1 MTTSDY
7 TSRDY
12 FSIKTDLLARAE
24 QVLPE
29 WTSRDSSDFGMLLVD
44 LWAYM
49 GDILHYYIDR
59 AAQESFLET
68 ATQRESILAI
78 ANLLD
83 YTPAGRAAASTNITL
98 NATDSAATDATP
110 ILIPKYTRFVAK
122 PLLDTADDVIFT
134 SDTAIAFNS
143 TGAAI
148 SGYATYQKTEPVNL
162 NLTEGELFEESFT
175 SDGRVSQQ
183 YTLSYTGVIDSSV
196 EVYIAEG
203 TNGAE
208 VTYSKVDRL
217 IEATNSDLVF
227 AVSLAADDSSTI
239 VFGNSVHGKIPTT
252 NALVRIVYRR
262 SRGAAGNVDVNAV
275 QGFESLNNIYG
286 PTYDGIEITPNTTKA
301 FGGSDSESIASL
313 QNNIPASFRSQD
325 RAVSLND
332 YSDLT
337 LRVPSVV
344 KATAVITNDV
354 AASDGVE
361 SFSVTSN
368 VVTIAT
374 STASPVVVPSEVVR
388 IAGLG
393 YPYDGS
399 FVVQTTDTNEITYDL
414 DIEIDDVS
422 LTLTDSNFA
431 KYYNG
436 NVQIFALP
444 DQATYDGTLDVSPTT
459 SPLNV
464 ESDIRVAIY
473 DYIAPRQMV
482 GVNTVVSPY
491 VNLNTVSVDIT
502 LNVMSTYVKESV
514 QNDVESAIK
523 DLFSF
528 SNVTFGQVVTLGTL
542 YRTILDVSGVDY
554 VTISQFTT
562 TGNPDTIDTVG
573 ISPSVK
579 GVKAF
584 DSQLL
589 LLSQLVID
597 SSGGIVTA

>member
-1 MTTSDY
+1 MTTFDY

-83 YTPAGRAAASTNITL
+83 YTPAGRRASSTSIGL
-98 NATDSAATDATP
+98 DATYSSASDATP
-110 ILIPKYTRFVAK
+110 ILIPKYTRFLAK
-122 PLLDTADDVIFT
+122 PLLDTADDVVFT
-134 SDTAIAFNS
+134 SDTAIAFNT
-143 TGAAI
+143 TGTLVP
-148 SGYATYQKTEPVNL
+148 GYTTYAKTEPINL

-196 EVYIAEG
+196 EVYVAEG
-203 TNGAE
+203 TNGSE

-227 AVSLAADDSSTI
+227 SVVLAADDSSTI

-262 SRGAAGNVDVNAV
+262 SRGAAGNVDANAIT
-275 QGFESLNNIYG
+275 GFESLNNIYG
-286 PTYDGIEITPNTTKA
+286 PTYDGIEITSNISKA
-301 FGGSDSESIASL
+301 VGGSDSESIASL
-313 QNNIPASFRSQD
+313 QTNIPASFRSQD

-337 LRVPSVV
+337 LRVPGVV
-344 KATAVITNDV
+344 KATAVVSASAAYQGLITSKQIT
-354 AASDGVE
+354 SDHVIL
-361 SFSVTSN
+361 N
-368 VVTIAT
+368 
-374 STASPVVVPSEVVR
+374 TASAHGLTVSD
-388 IAGLG
+388 IIGISGLG
-393 YPYDGS
+393 DPYDGS
-399 FVVQTTDTNEITYDL
+399 FELTTASASTLAYAIEDGYSDTASVA
-414 DIEIDDVS
+414 VS
-422 LTLTDSNFA
+422 SPT
-431 KYYNG
+431 
-436 NVQIFALP
+436 ALWRNDNIRIYALN
-444 DQATYDGTLDVSPTT
+444 DQAVYDGTLDVEPTT
-459 SPLNV
+459 SPLSVDSTLRNLV
-464 ESDIRVAIY
+464 Y
-473 DYIAPRQMV
+473 DYVNPRQMF
-482 GVNTVVSPY
+482 GVNTVVMP
-491 VNLNTVSVDIT
+491 TVELTDVSIDIT
-502 LNVMSTYVKESV
+502 LNVMPTYVKQSV
-514 QNDVESAIK
+514 EDDVKNAIK

-528 SNVTFGQVVTLGTL
+528 SNVSFNQVITLGTL

-554 VTISQFTT
+554 VTINQFTT
-562 TGNPDTIDTVG
+562 TGTPSTIDTVG

-579 GVKAF
+579 GITTTTGT
-584 DSQLL
+584 LL
-589 LLSQLVID
+589 LLSSLEVT

>member
-1 MTTSDY
+1 MTTFDY

-83 YTPAGRAAASTNITL
+83 YTPAGRTAAATNIVL
-98 NATDSAATDATP
+98 DATNSSATDATP
-110 ILIPKYTRFVAK
+110 ILIPKYTRFLAK
-122 PLLDTADDVIFT
+122 PLLDTADDVVFT

-217 IEATNSDLVF
+217 IETTNSDLVF

-344 KATAVITNDV
+344 KATAAVSASVSYQGLITSKQITNDYV
-354 AASDGVE
+354 
-361 SFSVTSN
+361 
-368 VVTIAT
+368 ILK
-374 STASPVVVPSEVVR
+374 TASAHGLTVSNIIGVS
-388 IAGLG
+388 GLG
-393 YPYDGS
+393 EPYDGS
-399 FVVQTTDTNEITYDL
+399 FQLTTASATTLAYA
-414 DIEIDDVS
+414 IDDGYSNTASIAVNS
-422 LTLTDSNFA
+422 ATALWRNDNIRIYALTD
-431 KYYNG
+431 
-436 NVQIFALP
+436 
-444 DQATYDGTLDVSPTT
+444 QAIYDGTLDVSPTT
-459 SPLNV
+459 SPLYV
-464 ESDIRVAIY
+464 DAFTRTQVY
-473 DYIAPRQMV
+473 DYINPRQMI
-482 GVNTVVSPY
+482 GVNSVVMPTVTLTP
-491 VNLNTVSVDIT
+491 VNIDIT
-502 LNVMSTYVKESV
+502 LNVMPTYVKQSV
-514 QNDVESAIK
+514 EDDVTNAIK

-528 SNVTFGQVVTLGTL
+528 SNVSFDQVVTLGTL

-554 VTISQFTT
+554 VTINQFTT
-562 TGNPDTIDTVG
+562 TSSPNTIDTVG

-579 GVKAF
+579 GVTTTTGT
-584 DSQLL
+584 LL
-589 LLSQLVID
+589 LLSSLVIT

>member
-1 MTTSDY
+1 MTTFDY

-83 YTPAGRAAASTNITL
+83 YTPAGRTAAATNIVL
-98 NATDSAATDATP
+98 DATNSSATDATP
-110 ILIPKYTRFVAK
+110 ILIPKYTRFLAK
-122 PLLDTADDVIFT
+122 PLLDTADDVVFT

-344 KATAVITNDV
+344 KATASVSASVSYQGLITSKQITNDYV
-354 AASDGVE
+354 
-361 SFSVTSN
+361 
-368 VVTIAT
+368 ILK
-374 STASPVVVPSEVVR
+374 TASAHGLTVSNIIGVS
-388 IAGLG
+388 GLG
-393 YPYDGS
+393 EPYDGS
-399 FVVQTTDTNEITYDL
+399 FQLTTASATTLAYA
-414 DIEIDDVS
+414 IDDGYSNTASIAVNS
-422 LTLTDSNFA
+422 ATALWRNDNIRIYALTD
-431 KYYNG
+431 
-436 NVQIFALP
+436 
-444 DQATYDGTLDVSPTT
+444 QAIYDGTLDVSPTT
-459 SPLNV
+459 SPLYV
-464 ESDIRVAIY
+464 DAFTRTQVY
-473 DYIAPRQMV
+473 DYINPRQMI
-482 GVNTVVSPY
+482 GVNSVVMPTVTLTP
-491 VNLNTVSVDIT
+491 VNIDIT
-502 LNVMSTYVKESV
+502 LNVMPTYVKQSV
-514 QNDVESAIK
+514 EDDVTNAIK

-528 SNVTFGQVVTLGTL
+528 SNVSFDQVVTLGTL

-554 VTISQFTT
+554 VTINQFTT
-562 TGNPDTIDTVG
+562 TSSPNTIDTVG

-579 GVKAF
+579 GVTTTTGT
-584 DSQLL
+584 LL
-589 LLSQLVID
+589 LLSSLVIT

>member
-1 MTTSDY
+1 MTTFDY

-24 QVLPE
+24 QILPE
-29 WTSRDSSDFGMLLVD
+29 WTSRDQSDFGMLLVD

-83 YTPAGRAAASTNITL
+83 YTPAGRRAASTRITL
-98 NATDSAATDATP
+98 DATNSAATDATP
-110 ILIPKYTRFVAK
+110 ILIPKYTRFLAK
-122 PLLDTADDVIFT
+122 PLLDTADDVVFT

-143 TGAAI
+143 TGTAI
-148 SGYATYQKTEPVNL
+148 TGYTTYAKTEEITL
-162 NLTEGELFEESFT
+162 EITEGELYEESFI

-196 EVYIAEG
+196 EVYVAEG
-203 TNGAE
+203 TNGDE

-262 SRGAAGNVDVNAV
+262 SRGAAGNVDANAV
-275 QGFESLNNIYG
+275 RGFESLNNIYG
-286 PTYDGIEITPNTTKA
+286 PTYDGIVVTSNANKA
-301 FGGSDSESIASL
+301 IGGSDSESIASL
-313 QNNIPASFRSQD
+313 QTNIPASFRSQD
-325 RAVSLND
+325 RAVSLTD

-337 LRVPSVV
+337 LRVPGVV
-344 KATAVITNDV
+344 KATAVITNGT
-354 AASDGVE
+354 AASDGIE

-374 STASPVVVPSEVVR
+374 STASPVVSPGEVVR

-399 FVVQTTDTNEITYDL
+399 FVVQTTNTNEITYDL
-414 DIEIDDVS
+414 DIVIDDVS

-436 NVQIFALP
+436 NVQIFASP
-444 DQATYDGTLDVSPTT
+444 DQAIYDGTLDVSPTT
-459 SPLNV
+459 SPLDIS
-464 ESDIRVAIY
+464 SDIRTAVY
-473 DYIAPRQMV
+473 EYIEPRQMI

-491 VNLNTVSVDIT
+491 INLNTVSIDIT
-502 LNVMSTYVKESV
+502 LNVMYTYVKESV
-514 QNDVESAIK
+514 QNDVENAIK

-528 SNVTFGQVVTLGTL
+528 SNVSFGQVITLGTL

-562 TGNPDTIDTVG
+562 TGNPDTIDTIG

-579 GVKAF
+579 GVKAN

-589 LLSQLVID
+589 LLSELAIT

>member
-1 MTTSDY
+1 MTTFDY

-83 YTPAGRAAASTNITL
+83 YTPAGRTAAATNIVL
-98 NATDSAATDATP
+98 DATNSSATDATP
-110 ILIPKYTRFVAK
+110 ILIPKYTRFLAK
-122 PLLDTADDVIFT
+122 PLLDTADDVVFT

-344 KATAVITNDV
+344 KATAAVSASVSYQGLITSKQITNDYV
-354 AASDGVE
+354 
-361 SFSVTSN
+361 
-368 VVTIAT
+368 ILK
-374 STASPVVVPSEVVR
+374 TASAHGLTVSNIIGVS
-388 IAGLG
+388 GLG
-393 YPYDGS
+393 EPYDGS
-399 FVVQTTDTNEITYDL
+399 FQLTTASATTLAYA
-414 DIEIDDVS
+414 IDDGYSNTASIAVNS
-422 LTLTDSNFA
+422 ATALWRNDNIRIYALTD
-431 KYYNG
+431 
-436 NVQIFALP
+436 
-444 DQATYDGTLDVSPTT
+444 QAIYDGTLDVSPTT
-459 SPLNV
+459 SPLYV
-464 ESDIRVAIY
+464 DAFTRTQVY
-473 DYIAPRQMV
+473 DYINPRQMI
-482 GVNTVVSPY
+482 GVNSVVMPTVTLTP
-491 VNLNTVSVDIT
+491 VNIDIT
-502 LNVMSTYVKESV
+502 LNVMPTYVKQSV
-514 QNDVESAIK
+514 EEDVTNAIK

-528 SNVTFGQVVTLGTL
+528 SNVSFDQVVTLGTL

-554 VTISQFTT
+554 VTINQFTT
-562 TGNPDTIDTVG
+562 TSSPNTIDTVG

-579 GVKAF
+579 GVTTTTGT
-584 DSQLL
+584 LL
-589 LLSQLVID
+589 LLSSLVIT